1 MDQKTKGQIDV
12 ILPEA
17 TKYPPLV
24 PMRRK
29 FCQSGSLLW
38 SLRRYET
45 QYYSCLPL
53 AIFLPKVFSLLIAC
67 RSCRLR
73 IDGLVGQLIGPLFGC
88 CSRASDTWQRA
99 LFWLKLSSVSGYNLK
114 VHHSMNWA
122 MGGDVIVD
130 TWTHL
135 EVQELQKWFK
145 IKYKNIEKNQIFFVE
160 ILRFYTVK
168 PHLKDPDAV
177 NNCKIL
183 DLYKSTVVRV
193 HCSV

>member
-1 MDQKTKGQIDV
+1 MDQKIKRQIDV

-53 AIFLPKVFSLLIAC
+53 AIFLPKLSLLIAC
-67 RSCRLR
+67 CSRRVR
-73 IDGLVGQLIGPLFGC
+73 IDGLVGKLIGPLFGC
-88 CSRASDTWQRA
+88 CSNARDIWRRT
-99 LFWLKLSSVSGYNLK
+99 LFWLKLSSVSNYNLK

-145 IKYKNIEKNQIFFVE
+145 IKYKNIEKNQKFCWNIE
-160 ILRFYTVK
+160 ILHSETPINR
-168 PHLKDPDAV
+168 PW
-177 NNCKIL
+177 
-183 DLYKSTVVRV
+183 
-193 HCSV
+193 CSK

>member
-1 MDQKTKGQIDV
+1 
-12 ILPEA
+12 
-17 TKYPPLV
+17 
-24 PMRRK
+24 
-29 FCQSGSLLW
+29 
-38 SLRRYET
+38 
-45 QYYSCLPL
+45 
-53 AIFLPKVFSLLIAC
+53 
-67 RSCRLR
+67 
-73 IDGLVGQLIGPLFGC
+73 
-88 CSRASDTWQRA
+88 
-99 LFWLKLSSVSGYNLK
+99 
-114 VHHSMNWA
+114 MNWA